1 MATTGTP
8 PQPRDAGAKSLV
20 MHSAAR
26 HYDLLAWLLT
36 LGRERAL
43 RERLVELARLAPGEI
58 VLDVGCG
65 TGSLA
70 VVAKGRVGPAGR
82 VTGIDASPEMIA
94 QARTKAARAGLDIR
108 FDIARAEALPLPDG
122 SVDVVLSTLMLH
134 HLPAKVRERFAGEI
148 RRVLKPTG
156 RVLAVD
162 FEPPAKKRG
171 GLISQVHRH
180 GHVPLREITALLE
193 RAGLRV
199 QESGAVGAS
208 DLKFTVA
215 TAPDALEM
223 APRPALPPL
232 PLPPWIW
239 LTGGAAL
246 IAIHLLVLRMAST
259 ALVLS
264 GIGLALLAA
273 LLVAHVGAAG
283 GVHRLLKRH

>member
-1 MATTGTP
+1 
-8 PQPRDAGAKSLV
+8 
-20 MHSAAR
+20 
-26 HYDLLAWLLT
+26 
-36 LGRERAL
+36 
-43 RERLVELARLAPGEI
+43 
-58 VLDVGCG
+58 
-65 TGSLA
+65 
-70 VVAKGRVGPAGR
+70 
-82 VTGIDASPEMIA
+82 
-94 QARTKAARAGLDIR
+94 
-108 FDIARAEALPLPDG
+108 
-122 SVDVVLSTLMLH
+122 
-134 HLPAKVRERFAGEI
+134 VRERFAGEI

-171 GLISQVHRH
+171 GLISRLHRR

-199 QESGAVGAS
+199 QERGAVGAS
-208 DLKFTVA
+208 DLQFTVA
-215 TAPDALEM
+215 TAPDALEL

-283 GVHRLLKRH
+283 GVHRLLKRHQ